1 MKNYYM
7 SIIDLSEIR
16 NITTNKETLDA
27 AEAELYDRGILTDKG
42 NVSPANI
49 RRIAESNCPQFFE
62 KLKRRL
68 SRRENAFEDIF
79 NTFKMFNES
88 GEYTS
93 VYLYLAFLYGFIQWR
108 VPLEI
113 NLISSN
119 YETLKAFCSE
129 LVKKFDEFIR
139 QGDENEAE

>member
-16 NITTNKETLDA
+16 NITANKETLDA

-49 RRIAESNCPQFFE
+49 RRITESNCPQFFE

-79 NTFKMFNES
+79 NTFKMLNNS

-113 NLISSN
+113 KLISSN

>member
-16 NITTNKETLDA
+16 NITANQETLDA

-49 RRIAESNCPQFFE
+49 RRITESNCPQFFE

-79 NTFKMFNES
+79 NTFKMLNNS

>member
-16 NITTNKETLDA
+16 NITANKETLDA

-49 RRIAESNCPQFFE
+49 RRITESNCPQFFE

-93 VYLYLAFLYGFIQWR
+93 VYLYLAFLYGLIQWR

>member
-16 NITTNKETLDA
+16 NITANKETLDA

-49 RRIAESNCPQFFE
+49 RRITESNCPQFFE

-139 QGDENEAE
+139 QGEDDETE

>member
-16 NITTNKETLDA
+16 NITANKETLDA

-49 RRIAESNCPQFFE
+49 RRITESNCPQFFE

-79 NTFKMFNES
+79 NTFKMFNDS

>member
-16 NITTNKETLDA
+16 NITANKETLDA

-49 RRIAESNCPQFFE
+49 RRITESNCPQFFE

-79 NTFKMFNES
+79 NTFKMLNNS

-129 LVKKFDEFIR
+129 FVKKFDEFIR
-139 QGDENEAE
+139 QGEDDETE

>member
-16 NITTNKETLDA
+16 NITANKETLDA

-49 RRIAESNCPQFFE
+49 RRITESNCPQFFE

-79 NTFKMFNES
+79 NTFKMLNNS

>member
-16 NITTNKETLDA
+16 NITANKETLDA

-49 RRIAESNCPQFFE
+49 RRITESNCPQFFE

-129 LVKKFDEFIR
+129 LVKKFEEFIR

>member
-16 NITTNKETLDA
+16 NITANKETLDA

-42 NVSPANI
+42 NVSFANI
-49 RRIAESNCPQFFE
+49 RRITESNCPQFFE

>member
-16 NITTNKETLDA
+16 NITANKETLDA

-49 RRIAESNCPQFFE
+49 RRITESNCPQFFE

-93 VYLYLAFLYGFIQWR
+93 AYLYLAFLYGFIQWR

-139 QGDENEAE
+139 RGEDDETE

>member
-49 RRIAESNCPQFFE
+49 RRITESNCPQFFE

-79 NTFKMFNES
+79 NTFKMFNEG

-139 QGDENEAE
+139 QGDENETE

>member
-16 NITTNKETLDA
+16 NITANKETLDA
-27 AEAELYDRGILTDKG
+27 AEAELCDRGILTDKG

-49 RRIAESNCPQFFE
+49 RRITESNCPQFFE

-79 NTFKMFNES
+79 NTFKMLNDS

-129 LVKKFDEFIR
+129 LVKKFDKFIR

>member
-16 NITTNKETLDA
+16 NITANKETLDA

-49 RRIAESNCPQFFE
+49 RRITESNCPQFFE

-119 YETLKAFCSE
+119 YNCST
-129 LVKKFDEFIR
+129 
-139 QGDENEAE
+139 